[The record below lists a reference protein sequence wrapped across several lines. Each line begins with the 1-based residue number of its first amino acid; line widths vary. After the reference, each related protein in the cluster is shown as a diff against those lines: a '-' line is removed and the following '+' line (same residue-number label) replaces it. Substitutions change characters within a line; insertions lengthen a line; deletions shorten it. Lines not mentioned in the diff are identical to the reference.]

1 MLILTT
7 ILSVIMTLP
16 PTPNMDGEI
25 YDTLKTATV
34 TSSVKQSI
42 SIERLAS
49 PVSTVFL
56 KDIEHRGIIRPKQLS
71 GIVPNLYIPDYGSAM
86 TSTIYVRGLGSR
98 IDNPVLGLYIDDIPI
113 IDKNIYD
120 FDLMDIR
127 RIDLF
132 HGPQGTLYGRNS
144 MCGVMSISTL
154 SPEDINGGKVLLEYG
169 SANQVDAKASYY
181 KGNFGLSA
189 GFSHSDGFYT
199 NEYDGSKCGGFN
211 SASLRLRYHKKITER
226 LSLDEILSAS
236 FMKQDG
242 YPYRQSIQGILEP
255 INYNDTCSYRRAN
268 VLQGLKLHLKTDRFN
283 IDYIDSYQFLFD
295 KMNLDQDF
303 TAASIFTMK
312 QEQKEIVHTGEV
324 IIKPA
329 MHPKWWDSQT
339 GYFILDKYNNM
350 DAPVRFKRAGIE
362 NLILAN
368 VNKNIP
374 PSIGS
379 LDINDNSFP
388 ISSKFN
394 IFTLNRALYHESYFT
409 LGRWLLTAGA
419 RLDFEGN
426 WMKYDSHGTLHYRFN
441 PTMQDYK
448 AFTTTYKGNLKNIYW
463 EFLPKVSAIYD
474 FGQGLQVFGNIAEG
488 YKSGGY
494 NTQIFSDI
502 LQNKMMTGMMNDLG
516 VYFGNIKNQLTANN
530 TSYKPETSIDFE
542 TGFKYHGT
550 IRSEHKIDAYLSTFY
565 IDTRNQQITI
575 FPPGQTTGRMM
586 ANVGQSRSFG
596 VETQFNYSYRDLRVN
611 ASYGYTNAK
620 FIKYDDG
627 QNDYSGN
634 YIPYSPENTLYLRA
648 EYRFAVNHRSLRGIS
663 IAADWNAIGKIRWN
677 ESNTLSQPIYGLL
690 GADVVLDFNKFDIF
704 LRTDNLTGKTYDT
717 FYFKSMGNEFF
728 QRGKPA
734 RGIIGITFNI

>member
-7 ILSVIMTLP
+7 ILSVIMTLAP
-16 PTPNMDGEI
+16 LPNMDGEI
-25 YDTLKTATV
+25 YDTLKTARV

-42 SIERLAS
+42 SIDRLAS
-49 PVSTVFL
+49 PVSSVLL
-56 KDIEHRGIIRPKQLS
+56 KDIEHRGILRPKQLS
-71 GIVPNLYIPDYGSAM
+71 AIVPNLYIPDYGSAM

-113 IDKNIYD
+113 IDKNNFD

-154 SPEDINGGKVLLEYG
+154 SPGDVTGGKVLLEYG
-169 SANQVDAKASYY
+169 SANQMDAKVSYY
-181 KGNFGLSA
+181 KGDLGISA
-189 GFSHSDGFYT
+189 SFSHSDGFYT
-199 NEYDGSKCGGFN
+199 NNYDDSKCGLFN
-211 SASLRLRYHKKITER
+211 SASVRLRYRKKINDR
-226 LSLDEILSAS
+226 LSLEEILSAS

-242 YPYRQSIQGILEP
+242 YPYRQYVNGTLTP
-255 INYNDTCSYRRAN
+255 INYNDTCSYRRVN
-268 VLQGLKLHLKTDRFN
+268 VIQGFKLHLKTQKVS
-283 IDYIDSYQFLFD
+283 IDYIDSYQLLFD

-303 TAASIFTMK
+303 TSASMFTMK
-312 QEQKEIVHTGEV
+312 QEQNEIVHTGEV
-324 IIKPA
+324 IVKPSK
-329 MHPKWWDSQT
+329 HPKWWDCQS
-339 GYFILDKYNNM
+339 GYFALDKYNDMN
-350 DAPVRFKRAGIE
+350 APVRFKRTGIE

-368 VNKNIP
+368 ANKNIP

-379 LDINDNSFP
+379 LDISDNDFP
-388 ISSKFN
+388 IVSKFK

-409 LGRWLLTAGA
+409 LGQWLLTAGA
-419 RLDFEGN
+419 RLDFERN
-426 WMKYDSHGTLHYRFN
+426 MMKYDSYGTLHYKFN

-448 AFTTTYKGNLKNIYW
+448 AFSTTYKGNLKNIYW

-474 FGQGLQVFGNIAEG
+474 LGQGFEVFVNVAEG

-516 VYFGNIKNQLTANN
+516 VYFENTKNDMTAGN

-542 TGFKYHGT
+542 AGSKYRET
-550 IRSEHKIDAYLSTFY
+550 IDSDHRLDAYISTFY

-586 ANVGQSRSFG
+586 ANVGHSRSFG
-596 VETQFNYSYRDLRVN
+596 VETQLNYFYKNLKINV
-611 ASYGYTNAK
+611 SYGYTNAK
-620 FIKYDDG
+620 FIKYEDG
-627 QNDYSGN
+627 LNDYGGN

-648 EYRFAVNHRSLRGIS
+648 EYRFAINNRSFRGIS
-663 IAADWNAIGKIRWN
+663 VAADWNEIGKIRWN
-677 ESNTLSQPIYGLL
+677 EGNTLSQSSYGLL
-690 GADVVLDFNKFDIF
+690 GADIIFDFAKFDIF
-704 LRTDNLTGKTYDT
+704 LLGDNLTGKTYDT
-717 FYFKSMGNEFF
+717 FYFKSVGNEFF

-734 RGIIGITFNI
+734 RVVIGITFNI